1 MISSI
6 LFLKSQSQLPQS
18 VSPKLM
24 SSQHLRMISARGRT
38 RLLPHCRL
46 RQLTSPRPLFWSPF
60 LHGNNFN
67 SQRDTESQDVTT
79 KIDSLAKASCK
90 ICFKQVHDL
99 HLDHYGYRLRAHK
112 FQIVLEM
119 DVTQLTKD
127 FNLMRIRCTLSSKIF
142 SCPKNIGWIAILTTI
157 TFWVNKKMFFFTQNK
172 DWKSKPFSMLS
183 QTFIHKRFH
192 IMHIS
197 PTSFYIEKTYCKYHW
212 KIDVKLGYFATT
224 L

>member
-1 MISSI
+1 M
-6 LFLKSQSQLPQS
+6 
-18 VSPKLM
+18 
-24 SSQHLRMISARGRT
+24 
-38 RLLPHCRL
+38 
-46 RQLTSPRPLFWSPF
+46 
-60 LHGNNFN
+60 
-67 SQRDTESQDVTT
+67 
-79 KIDSLAKASCK
+79 
-90 ICFKQVHDL
+90 HDL

-224 L
+224 LQVSVQSKKNNTPWTTFYKSYHFMLKLNQVTIADIKMIRCVFI